1 MVIRTIK
8 KFVVFLRKYQLS
20 TFILILLDIGVLWAA
35 AFLALK
41 ARFWPV
47 IDLVNSSGALV
58 HPQLVFLM
66 FYALICV
73 FVFQANG
80 LYRPG
85 VFIYL
90 ASQQV
95 LIVKS
100 ILWSTL
106 GLVLLSFLARWP
118 VYIIDSR
125 LTIFYFFIFSVVLA
139 SFFRLLFF
147 RSVYLWLARTKI
159 LQRRVVIVGAGQSG
173 RQVAAGILMGA
184 AHDRCLVG
192 FLDDAFPCGKIIF
205 GGAPNL
211 GPIERVADLVV
222 VEKVQEIIVA
232 ISSISHERLLEIVQQ
247 CRATG
252 AGVKIY
258 SDLFEIIDEKVAV
271 EHFKG
276 MPLVGINQWSHS
288 ASYRVIKRGFDIIG
302 SLVLLSVLLPALGL
316 IGAAI
321 KLTSRGPIFF
331 KQVRIGKDGRPFKF
345 FKFRSM
351 KVNNDDHVH
360 REYVGRFINGD
371 PAAAFHHKRSVYKM
385 VDDPRITVVGRF
397 LRATSLDELPQLFN
411 VLTGDMSLVG
421 PRPCMPYEWE
431 QYEEWHKRRLS
442 VTPGC
447 TGLWQVSGRSTVGF
461 DDMVVLDLYYIN
473 NGTPWL
479 DLQLMLKTIP
489 VMVLARGG
497 H

>member
-147 RSVYLWLARTKI
+147 PQRLFMAGARQNFT
-159 LQRRVVIVGAGQSG
+159 A
-173 RQVAAGILMGA
+173 
-184 AHDRCLVG
+184 
-192 FLDDAFPCGKIIF
+192 
-205 GGAPNL
+205 
-211 GPIERVADLVV
+211 
-222 VEKVQEIIVA
+222 
-232 ISSISHERLLEIVQQ
+232 
-247 CRATG
+247 
-252 AGVKIY
+252 
-258 SDLFEIIDEKVAV
+258 
-271 EHFKG
+271 
-276 MPLVGINQWSHS
+276 
-288 ASYRVIKRGFDIIG
+288 
-302 SLVLLSVLLPALGL
+302 
-316 IGAAI
+316 
-321 KLTSRGPIFF
+321 
-331 KQVRIGKDGRPFKF
+331 
-345 FKFRSM
+345 
-351 KVNNDDHVH
+351 
-360 REYVGRFINGD
+360 
-371 PAAAFHHKRSVYKM
+371 
-385 VDDPRITVVGRF
+385 
-397 LRATSLDELPQLFN
+397 
-411 VLTGDMSLVG
+411 
-421 PRPCMPYEWE
+421 
-431 QYEEWHKRRLS
+431 
-442 VTPGC
+442 
-447 TGLWQVSGRSTVGF
+447 
-461 DDMVVLDLYYIN
+461 
-473 NGTPWL
+473 
-479 DLQLMLKTIP
+479 
-489 VMVLARGG
+489 ARGNRG
-497 H
+497 RRTERPAGGRRHSHGCGP